1 MIMAEYGQNEIPLI
15 LYEEAEAHLRNI
27 YNWYDQ
33 ELGGYDNA
41 CAECL
46 FTQSLVAYKRGKIGE
61 ALDGMR
67 RALQEY

>member
-27 YNWYDQ
+27 YNWYEQ

-46 FTQSLVAYKRGKIGE
+46 FT
-61 ALDGMR
+61 
-67 RALQEY
+67 